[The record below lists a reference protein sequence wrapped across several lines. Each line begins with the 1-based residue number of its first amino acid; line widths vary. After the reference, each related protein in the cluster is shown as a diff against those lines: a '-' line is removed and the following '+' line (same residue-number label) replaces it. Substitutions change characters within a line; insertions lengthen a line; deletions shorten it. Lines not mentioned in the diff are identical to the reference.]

1 MDKQKTKRK
10 KSDIE
15 GLAIPAGL
23 FVGMGIGFLVDS
35 LVAWMFIGLGA
46 GFAFMILARLVKK
59 IISKRAK
66 KNLLSLREQIEDI
79 LRKSAVRTKT
89 GTSTTIKVDDTL
101 VYAFSREKRG
111 RKKKK
116 KKKKVKKK

>member
-1 MDKQKTKRK
+1 MPSVTINIDEK
-10 KSDIE
+10 
-15 GLAIPAGL
+15 
-23 FVGMGIGFLVDS
+23 
-35 LVAWMFIGLGA
+35 
-46 GFAFMILARLVKK
+46 VKK

-79 LRKSAVRTKT
+79 LRTSAVRTK
-89 GTSTTIKVDDTL
+89 STVGYKALKIDDAL

-116 KKKKVKKK
+116 KKKKAKKKSKN